1 MLPRAVFPQATT
13 IATIARI
20 LNKPLF
26 IRDAGASFSKISAA
40 ARHVFTDCHDD
51 YKTLNADFL
60 LSP

>member
-1 MLPRAVFPQATT
+1 
-13 IATIARI
+13 